1 MPVARLK
8 RLSTRARG
16 QKAALLALASVPLIM
31 TLGNSMLI
39 PVLPGIQAA
48 LGITPLQSSLLITV
62 YSVMAILL
70 IPVAGYLSDRIG
82 RRKVIV
88 PSLILAGA
96 GGAICGWAGGW
107 EGVWTGAG
115 DSAYGWIL
123 AGRLLQG
130 MGAAGAMPIVL
141 PLVGDMFRSEAQVS
155 AGLGLIE
162 TANTFGKVLSPIV
175 GSALAILAWQAPFWS
190 IPALCALSL
199 LLLLTLVRVPARRD
213 GAAPPPPAKQFL
225 AKVWR
230 LFRINARW
238 LSALFLI
245 GGLAMFILF
254 GLLFY
259 LSETLE
265 KEHGL
270 HGIRKGLVLAIPLA
284 VLCTASFAAGKAIGK
299 RKAAMKWIIAGGCA
313 LAAAGIAA
321 CLPLEAT
328 AVRVACLSVAGLGI
342 GAALPCLDAFLT
354 EGIAKE
360 ERGSITSLYSSMR
373 FVGVAAGP
381 PVASLLMRSSV
392 SLLLAAMA
400 ACAAAAGALALLLHA
415 GQGQP
420 QQDAQRAKLLAARER
435 ARRRGGA
442 GAR

>member
-1 MPVARLK
+1 MK
-8 RLSTRARG
+8 RLSSRARG

-70 IPVAGYLSDRIG
+70 IPIAGYLSDRVG

-88 PSLILAGA
+88 PSLVLAGA

-115 DSAYGWIL
+115 DGAYGWIL

-162 TANTFGKVLSPIV
+162 TANTFGKVLSPIL

-190 IPALCALSL
+190 IPALCAVSL
-199 LLLLTLVRVPARRD
+199 LLLLTLVRVPARPSE
-213 GAAPPPPAKQFL
+213 PPPPAGEFL
-225 AKVWR
+225 AKAWR
-230 LFRINARW
+230 LYRSNARW
-238 LSALFLI
+238 LTALFLI

-299 RKAAMKWIIAGGCA
+299 HKPAMKWTIAGGCA

-328 AVRVACLSVAGLGI
+328 AARVACLSVAGLGI

-360 ERGSITSLYSSMR
+360 ERGTITSLYSSMR

-381 PVASLLMRSSV
+381 PVASLLLRGSV
-392 SLLLAAMA
+392 PLLLGVMA
-400 ACAAAAGALALLLHA
+400 ACAAAAGALALLLRA
-415 GQGQP
+415 RQTQRQP
-420 QQDAQRAKLLAARER
+420 DAPRAKLLAARER
-435 ARRRGGA
+435 ARRRGA